1 MKLLRKYIREIL
13 SENKLRVFDFD
24 DTLAVTDSMI
34 ILTKGSGEQIRQTP
48 GEWAVYKPEP
58 GDKFDYSEFGGELMN
73 PREIKDYMNWLT
85 KLIKAGEKIKTAIK
99 ERASKEDIA
108 KSDWTSCC
116 KGPILKKDLEENLWV
131 CPECNRHHKVKPHQ
145 RFELLFGKGNYETFK
160 TPIPKDDP
168 LNWTDS
174 KPYKERLK
182 SARKKTGLDCSMVV
196 ASGSINNIKI
206 TAIASDFDFMGAS
219 IGAAEGEAFLYAAQH
234 AIENKQPLLVVTQ
247 GGGMKMQESL
257 ISLSQMTRTTL
268 AINEVKAAGLPY
280 IVLLSDP
287 TAGGI
292 TASYAMLGSIILAE
306 PGALVA
312 FAGARVIQGTVKQE
326 LPEGFQRSEYVQKT
340 GFVDL
345 IVNRKDTASTI
356 GTLLSILL
364 KKNSAI
370 SSEENETSEDTQQ
383 LSKVAS

>member
-1 MKLLRKYIREIL
+1 M
-13 SENKLRVFDFD
+13 
-24 DTLAVTDSMI
+24 
-34 ILTKGSGEQIRQTP
+34 
-48 GEWAVYKPEP
+48 
-58 GDKFDYSEFGGELMN
+58 
-73 PREIKDYMNWLT
+73 
-85 KLIKAGEKIKTAIK
+85 
-99 ERASKEDIA
+99 
-108 KSDWTSCC
+108 
-116 KGPILKKDLEENLWV
+116 
-131 CPECNRHHKVKPHQ
+131 
-145 RFELLFGKGNYETFK
+145 FGKGQYEILD
-160 TPIPKDDP
+160 TPIPVDDP
-168 LNWTDS
+168 LNFTDS
-174 KPYKERLK
+174 KSYKERLK
-182 SARKKTGLDCSMVV
+182 SARKKTGLRCSMVV
-196 ASGSINNIKI
+196 STGSINNIKI
-206 TAIASDFDFMGAS
+206 TAIASDFDYMGAS
-219 IGAAEGEAFLYAAQH
+219 VGSAEGEAFLYATQH
-234 AIENKQPLLVVTQ
+234 AIENNQPLLIVTQ

-326 LPEGFQRSEYVQKT
+326 LPEGFQKSEYVQKT